1 MSLTRLQ
8 GYTRKKLAGMAKR
21 RQVFGWHGMRKQE
34 LIEALLAINGSNSKK
49 TPRHARTASKN
60 GSSAKR
66 RSATVAN
73 GKNGRSRRNGKK
85 NGASVSVSQKSYSKK
100 VAVKPVLPST
110 RRPKLRSTVL
120 HGGPGSETHDSL
132 VARVCDPYWIHAQW
146 QIRAVTIER
155 ARAALGIE
163 WHRAVPV
170 IRVFDV
176 TPNETATASETWV
189 RDIAI
194 HGDVD
199 HWYVP
204 VDHPPACYKLQIGYR
219 TQTGKFFGLIHSR
232 RVKTPKPGRG
242 DSTNPENSFARLT
255 PRPETELE
263 RNGDMGPS
271 LTSVSE
277 SLESNGKSRKNG
289 QAVSSDF
296 ALHLD
301 AELVVYGTTHPNA
314 KLSLL
319 GEPIPVGSQGT
330 FSVQVSLADGRQVIP
345 TVAVSPDGREA
356 RTVVLAIE
364 RNTRVLDPQPL
375 DELPR

>member
-21 RQVFGWHGMRKQE
+21 RQVLGWHGMRKQE
-34 LIEALLAINGSNSKK
+34 LIEAILALNGSKK
-49 TPRHARTASKN
+49 TPGHAKPASKNGN

-66 RSATVAN
+66 RSATAAN
-73 GKNGRSRRNGKK
+73 GKSGQSRRNGKK
-85 NGASVSVSQKSYSKK
+85 NGTSVSVIQKSYSKK

-120 HGGPGSETHDSL
+120 NGEPGNATQDSL

-176 TPNETATASETWV
+176 TPNDSATASETWV

-204 VDHPPACYKLQIGYR
+204 VDHPPACYKLQLGHR
-219 TQTGKFFGLIHSR
+219 TRTGKFYGLIRSR
-232 RVKTPKPGRG
+232 RVTIPKPGRG
-242 DSTNPENSFARLT
+242 DSTNPGNGSARLT
-255 PRPETELE
+255 PQPETELQ
-263 RNGDMGPS
+263 RNGDMGLMS
-271 LTSVSE
+271 TSVSE
-277 SLESNGKSRKNG
+277 NSNSRGKSRKNG
-289 QAVSSDF
+289 HAVSSEF

-314 KLSLL
+314 QLSLL
-319 GEPIPVGSQGT
+319 GEPIRVSTQGT